1 MGIND
6 SSVKIKQE
14 YISSKGKLSMKKVM
28 PNIVVFVFFVILAIL
43 ALFPFYYLLIGSFK
57 PATELF
63 RKGLDMKIDLNIMSF
78 KNYAILFSE
87 EGSLYRQWYKNS
99 LLITLVGT
107 VVTLLL
113 SSMVGYGLAKYQFK
127 GKNLVFMLVLLI
139 IFVPFEIL
147 LLPLYRLILSFRLI
161 NTYWGV
167 ILPGIVS
174 PIAVFFFRQ
183 YAEGLPNELMDAARI
198 DGATEFG
205 IYWRIMVPLMKPAFG
220 AMAIFVALGNWNNFV
235 WPLIVMRT
243 EDMFTLPVGL
253 MTLLT
258 PYGSNYQILLAGSAL
273 AIVPIIILFLIN
285 QNAFISG
292 LTGGSIKE

>member
-183 YAEGLPNELMDAARI
+183 YAEGLPKELMDAARI

>member
-1 MGIND
+1 
-6 SSVKIKQE
+6 
-14 YISSKGKLSMKKVM
+14 MKKVM

-99 LLITLVGT
+99 LLIALVGT

-147 LLPLYRLILSFRLI
+147 MLPLYRLILSFRLI

-183 YAEGLPNELMDAARI
+183 YAEGLPKELMDAARI

>member
-107 VVTLLL
+107 VVTVLL

>member
-99 LLITLVGT
+99 LLMTLVGT

-147 LLPLYRLILSFRLI
+147 MLPLYRLILSFRLI

-183 YAEGLPNELMDAARI
+183 YAEGLPKELMDAARI

>member
-99 LLITLVGT
+99 LLMTLVGT

-147 LLPLYRLILSFRLI
+147 MLPLYRLILSFRLI

-183 YAEGLPNELMDAARI
+183 YADGLPKELMDAARI

>member
-139 IFVPFEIL
+139 MFVPFEIL

-183 YAEGLPNELMDAARI
+183 YAEGLPKELMDAARI